1 MSSDEHGSQR
11 LTNARFDI
19 PTQTTPTSSDIFRS
33 IFHAIQIGLT
43 PPIGDLVTVC
53 NILSQ
58 CKGLV
63 REAAKGFVSRPLR
76 RKRGGGL
83 HCYVSYRP
91 TRDGNSAVT

>member
-19 PTQTTPTSSDIFRS
+19 PTQTAPTSNDIFRS
-33 IFHAIQIGLT
+33 IFHT
-43 PPIGDLVTVC
+43 SKTYRTPIGDHGTVC

-58 CKGLV
+58 CKGLA

-76 RKRGGGL
+76 RKRGGGVAL
-83 HCYVSYRP
+83 LC
-91 TRDGNSAVT
+91 